1 MNEIKIQVP
10 EGYEG
15 IDMEASNLAEGKIVF
30 KKKEDTPWK
39 DSTHRISGYYTAG
52 LSIYSANG
60 NNTDPVMAD
69 LFATKKQA
77 KSSQA
82 MAQLSQIMQNDPRF
96 GGPIPTNEWN
106 TESDWKYTIRRIGD
120 KLSVDCWTTHYHFLA
135 FRTAKQRD
143 LFLKENEKLIREY
156 FMMD

>member
-1 MNEIKIQVP
+1 
-10 EGYEG
+10 
-15 IDMEASNLAEGKIVF
+15 MEVSNFAEGKIVF

-39 DSTHRISGYYTAG
+39 DGKHWVSGYYTAG
-52 LSIYSANG
+52 SSIHSANS
-60 NNTDPVMAD
+60 NNTDPDMAD
-69 LFATKKQA
+69 LFATRKQA

-96 GGPIPTNEWN
+96 GGPIPTNEW
-106 TESDWKYTIRRIGD
+106 SRQSGWKYIIRRVDD
-120 KLSVDCWTTHYHFLA
+120 KLDTDCWNSHYHFLA